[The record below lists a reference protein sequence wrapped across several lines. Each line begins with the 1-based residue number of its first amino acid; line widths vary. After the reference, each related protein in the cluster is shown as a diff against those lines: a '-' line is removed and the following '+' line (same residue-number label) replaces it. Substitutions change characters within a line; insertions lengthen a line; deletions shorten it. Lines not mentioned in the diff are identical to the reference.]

1 MKRTLRAI
9 SLSAC
14 AVSSALMLSAPA
26 EARIVLD
33 ALGGEVEING
43 FLSSEAR
50 VHTGSG
56 ETYVN
61 QWIQRLQ
68 IEASANYKDVG
79 VFDTFSLVTVIRPE
93 FDAAYYY
100 GDSIADDHQRGG
112 TKPSYL
118 GQPFTAKSDPVGFG
132 GFDYVGGFFGGN
144 GQNTFSTGGVGKIVS
159 EGLQPQSWI
168 DQNFETI
175 LNRTPQRNRFSLG
188 SGVAGESGFPL
199 FAIKSGFPL
208 SCQRCSNLNTDE
220 LDIAMGNNDSNRR
233 IYPFRELY
241 MDATI
246 GDWWL
251 RVGKQQIVWG
261 KTDFF
266 RLQDIVN
273 PIDFG
278 QHFFFDSFED
288 IRIPQWMA
296 SVQYKAGD
304 IGPTTDN
311 AIQFVWNF
319 DRFEPVGLG
328 NAGTGWAHPFAKQKT
343 TFAGFNTFFSVE
355 PCLGPASLG
364 LLQNG
369 ANNLS
374 PSDYCGSGGANDRR
388 LPSGFGQ
395 PVGLNFEEIPEWKV
409 ENTEGGARWEF
420 RMGEVHFAI
429 TDYYG
434 HNDVPVFRFHSINV
448 PNAILGVADVPNFN
462 NPSSPAGPGTQDFL
476 VYDLICARNP
486 TGLGCTTAR
495 TPGGPTPAAVSGA
508 FAGFGGAAGFIPV
521 RVVDPAQGIA
531 AAAAAG
537 NAAAQAAIAQDN
549 ATIFYNTGL
558 VLGGQTDIQY
568 EQANTTGLSFDYF
581 ESLTG
586 TVLRVESSWTINE
599 LVNNTRKA
607 NWIDHSD
614 VMRWSIGIDRPTW
627 IKWLNKD
634 RTFFLSAQ
642 LFDTWY
648 WDHEGD
654 KHTGYYVDAHNF
666 ISTFF
671 FIANYFRDTVTPIGF
686 IVWEEASNSWVAGF
700 NTEWKMNN
708 HWSVKGGLHTIWG
721 GTGNFRHDS
730 GPFRSFVVPGANGND
745 PFQQSVFG
753 VAHEGVGA
761 LRDNDELF
769 FQLKYQF

>member
-9 SLSAC
+9 SLGAC
-14 AVSSALMLSAPA
+14 AISSALMLSTPA
-26 EARIVLD
+26 EARIVID

-50 VHTGSG
+50 VHTGDGS
-56 ETYVN
+56 TYLN

-68 IEASANYKDVG
+68 LEASVDYKNVG

-100 GDSIADDHQRGG
+100 GDKLADGHFNGG
-112 TKPSYL
+112 TKPGYL
-118 GQPFTAKSDPVGFG
+118 GSPFNAKSDPVGFG
-132 GFDYVGGFFGGN
+132 GFDFVGGFFGGT
-144 GQNTFSTGGVGKIVS
+144 GVNTFSTGGVGKIVS
-159 EGLQPQSWI
+159 EGLQPASWI
-168 DQNFETI
+168 DQNFQVI
-175 LNRTPQRNRFSLG
+175 LNRTPQRNKFSLG
-188 SGVAGESGFPL
+188 SGVASESGFPI
-199 FAIKSGFPL
+199 FAVKSGLPL
-208 SCQRCSNLNTDE
+208 NCQRCENLNNDQ
-220 LDIAMGNNDSNRR
+220 LDVAMANNDSNRR
-233 IYPFRELY
+233 LYPFRELY
-241 MDATI
+241 MDGTI
-246 GDWWL
+246 NDWWI

-273 PIDFG
+273 PVDFG

-288 IRIPQWMA
+288 IRIPQWIA

-311 AIQFVWNF
+311 AIQLVWNF

-328 NAGTGWAHPFAKQKT
+328 NPGQGWAHPFSQEKS

-355 PCLGPASLG
+355 PCLGPNSLG
-364 LLQNG
+364 LLQNP
-369 ANNLS
+369 ANKLS
-374 PSDYCGSGGANDRR
+374 PADYCGGQGPNDPR

-395 PVGLNFEEIPEWKV
+395 PVGLNFENIPEWKI
-409 ENTEGGARWEF
+409 ENTQGGARWEF
-420 RMGEVHFAI
+420 RFGEVHFAVSN
-429 TDYYG
+429 YYG
-434 HNDVPVFRFHSINV
+434 WGSIPAFRFHSINV
-448 PNAILGVADVPNFN
+448 PNAVLGLPGADFN
-462 NPSSPAGPGTQDFL
+462 NQGAAPAGLGNQDFL
-476 VYDLICARNP
+476 VYDLVCARNP
-486 TGLGCTTAR
+486 TGPACTSAR
-495 TPGGPTPAAVSGA
+495 SGA
-508 FAGFGGAAGFIPV
+508 GGASAATVAGALGGTGVIPV

-531 AAAAAG
+531 AAAAAN
-537 NAAAQAAIAQDN
+537 NAAAQAAIAQND
-549 ATIFYNTGL
+549 ATLFYNTGA

-568 EQANTTGLSFDYF
+568 QQADTTGLSFDYF
-581 ESLTG
+581 ESYTG
-586 TVLRVESSWTINE
+586 TVLRVESSWTLHE

-654 KHTGYYVDAHNF
+654 KHTGYFTDTHNF

-671 FIANYFRDTVTPIGF
+671 FIANYLRDTLTPIGF
-686 IVWEEASNSWVAGF
+686 VVWEEASNSWVAGLS
-700 NTEWKMNN
+700 TEWKMNN
-708 HWSVKGGLHTIWG
+708 HWSVKGGFNTIWG

-730 GPFRSFVVPGANGND
+730 GPFRSFVVAGANGND
-745 PFQQSVFG
+745 PFQESVFG
-753 VAHEGVGA
+753 VAREGIGG
-761 LRDNDELF
+761 LRNNDELF
-769 FQLKYQF
+769 MQLKYQF